1 MSTGNCHCDDFDII
15 LQYLPLNFM
24 HVGIFV
30 FIFQMGRSMLTF
42 PYLDQK
48 KWKIKF
54 SARASSSLRPDRLPA
69 QRFATLR
76 ENSSVWWLG
85 KCWIFLS
92 YPVIIIIS
100 LTFYFTCCKILF
112 FWRNVKSVFSSGWGC
127 WCASQPREWA
137 HCRLSWGF
145 AFFVTF
151 NFDSLLFFSFL
162 FTFQTG
168 LPVLHRVSGL
178 HLWLPARWR
187 KSGRGYRKLVRTV
200 FVFFLSN
207 R

>member
-1 MSTGNCHCDDFDII
+1 MSAFLWDVQCWPSHNLIKTNKKSILFQRELRAAYGLIDCLLNGLQPSEKTALFGDLVSVEYFYLII
-15 LQYLPLNFM
+15 
-24 HVGIFV
+24 
-30 FIFQMGRSMLTF
+30 
-42 PYLDQK
+42 
-48 KWKIKF
+48 
-54 SARASSSLRPDRLPA
+54 
-69 QRFATLR
+69 
-76 ENSSVWWLG
+76 
-85 KCWIFLS
+85 
-92 YPVIIIIS
+92 IIIIS
-100 LTFYFTCCKILF
+100 LTFCLTCCMIF
-112 FWRNVKSVFSSGWGC
+112 FFCKHVKSVFTSGWGC

-200 FVFFLSN
+200 FVLFLSN
-207 R
+207 K